1 MGNFILLT
9 ACFTL
14 GIVLPR
20 LGRMPVDASRSLN
33 AFIINVSLPALAL
46 HYIHGIGFE
55 SGLLFPAAMP
65 VLIFAGSLLFALAGA
80 KLFRL
85 DRATTGCLIVVGGV
99 SNTTIVGLP
108 MIESWYGAERF
119 GAAIV
124 ADQASFV
131 VLCTVGI
138 VIACIYSDSAAS
150 PRAIA
155 RKIALFPPVLAAF
168 VALLLRPVPFPAELT
183 AVLLKVGG
191 TLTPLAMVSAGTLFS
206 LGSLRSLLR
215 DFAWGM
221 AYKLLLAPALV
232 YGLFVLALGAR
243 GEAVQIAIF
252 EAAMPSMITAGI
264 IAIEHKLNPPL
275 ATLLVGAAIPV
286 SFVTLAGWWWL
297 LRDVGGTTAM
307 Q

>member
-1 MGNFILLT
+1 MSNFILLT
-9 ACFTL
+9 TCFIL
-14 GIVLPR
+14 GMALPR
-20 LGRMPVDASRSLN
+20 LGRMPVDASRSFN

-46 HYIHGIGFE
+46 HYIHEIRFE
-55 SGLLFPAAMP
+55 SALFFPAAMP
-65 VLIFAGSLLFALAGA
+65 ALIFAGSLLFALAGA
-80 KLFRL
+80 RLFSL

-108 MIESWYGAERF
+108 MIESYYGAGRF

-138 VIACIYSDSAAS
+138 VVACIYSDSAAS
-150 PRAIA
+150 SRAIV
-155 RKIALFPPVLAAF
+155 RKIVLFPPVLAAF
-168 VALLLRPVPFPAELT
+168 IALVLRPVPFPTELT

-191 TLTPLAMVSAGTLFS
+191 TLTPLAMVSAGTLFGI
-206 LGSLRSLLR
+206 GSMRSLLR
-215 DFAWGM
+215 AFAWGM
-221 AYKLLLAPALV
+221 SYKLLLAPALV
-232 YGLFVLALGAR
+232 YGLFVLAMGAR

-286 SFVTLAGWWWL
+286 SFLTLAGWWWL
-297 LRDVGGTTAM
+297 LRNVGGTLAA